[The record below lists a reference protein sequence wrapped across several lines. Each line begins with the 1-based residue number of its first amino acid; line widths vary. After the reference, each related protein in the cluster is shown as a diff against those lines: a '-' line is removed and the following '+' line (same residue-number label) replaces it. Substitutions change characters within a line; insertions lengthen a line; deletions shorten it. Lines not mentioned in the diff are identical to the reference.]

1 MSAAPHESS
10 GLRQL
15 IGVFGFEWQYQT
27 RRLSYVASVLLLV
40 FAATALVT
48 TGFGP
53 GSLAIN
59 GAYIVTESMALL
71 TLLAVF
77 GLPMLCV
84 GAVVR
89 DDEYRMRE
97 LIGSRP
103 VSSRVLLGG
112 RLAGVCAAAL
122 MAMAIAV
129 LALALL
135 PLVATIPPDRLLPYS
150 ATPYLSAFWLIAIP
164 NTVFCVALIFMTAAV
179 TRSTAAT
186 FVASIAIYAGYWVV
200 AMMVSSPL
208 MAGAR
213 PSTPESLSL
222 AARLD
227 PFALSA
233 FFEQTRYWTPI
244 VRNEQMITL
253 TGNLLLNRIGVV
265 FVTMVALVPLPWLL
279 SRSGSSR
286 RGRALLAPL
295 TPTVKERA
303 DTHASRNATAETA
316 LLSRSRYAPTVDHL
330 TRWRHAL
337 MAVIRL
343 EGVLLLSSWPFR
355 VLVVLW
361 AAMIGIEAHS
371 QLSSGEYGTRMLAS
385 SGVLADVV
393 PQALWLIGTLS
404 VLYFAADIVHRER
417 LLRVDGVTDAT
428 PVDNSA
434 LLGGKLLALTCVP
447 VIFTVIGYSTVIG
460 VHAANPGLAIDA
472 RVYAWH
478 AFVSLWPLLIFT
490 VIAVALQVIIGNRW
504 LALFAGLAFVLIA
517 EQGDAWGL
525 EHPLLR
531 FGASPRLGWSDLD
544 GFGAPFRSWV
554 AFQSLWSLGACVGIG
569 LATFHWT
576 RGLASPLITRLRRRT
591 RRAPNA
597 SSFVPRALLG
607 LTAVAFVAVYAMM
620 ARLTTGRDRWQ
631 SVDAAQQWR
640 VDYERRFRHLATRP
654 QPHIVDVQLDVSLE
668 PQRRRAVVQG
678 TVMLENRSDAAIDSV
693 WVSLPRRA
701 ERSVVRVDGATVA
714 PAAKGFDVQIVA
726 LPRALRPGEAVAL
739 HFSFTLDRGRVRA
752 AGFDN
757 DVAENGTFLRS
768 NTMLP
773 YIGYQPRNEIADSLT
788 RAQSGLGVA
797 SPMLAV
803 ASHED
808 SLAHHTRE
816 HGIVPT
822 WFTVRTTIHTDADQT
837 ALGPG
842 TLVREWRADGRR
854 HFQYD
859 LPTPSTPM
867 FAVTSARY
875 AVTRGRYRDVAIEL
889 WHHKAHGVQAQRFV
903 DIATRSFATLEPHF
917 GAYPHR
923 VFRMIE
929 VPASWAFGAYALTGS
944 IYLTEGRGML
954 ADARE
959 EDVDLMLRRIGHEV
973 AHQWW
978 GHTVDPLMTE
988 GRLLIV
994 ESLAKLSE
1002 QLIVDAVQDDAVMTK
1017 MLSFDHDRYLRGRAN
1032 TTGVEPTLLATWDED
1047 YLYYGKGALAFHA
1060 LREVVGDARM
1070 LSVLRD
1076 VVATDGGPSGASSA
1090 RQLYA
1095 KLREAAPDAA
1105 ARAIIDEW
1113 FTQRVIYDLAI
1124 DSATSERVGGQ
1135 TRVVAQLRVQ
1145 RTVTDSAGE
1154 HTAPVTAQRVAV
1166 GIFGGTRETPVLR
1179 AIVRPMVR
1187 DGVAQVDTTVSGAVV
1202 AVEVDPQLRVIDRD
1216 RSNNRKRFG
1225 AIP

>member
-1 MSAAPHESS
+1 MSVALRNSS

-15 IGVFGFEWQYQT
+15 IGVFGFEWQYQA
-27 RRLSYVASVLLLV
+27 RRLSYGASILLLV
-40 FAATALVT
+40 FAAAALVV

-122 MAMAIAV
+122 VAMATAV

-135 PLVATIPPDRLLPYS
+135 PLVATIPPNRLLPHS
-150 ATPYLSAFWLIAIP
+150 PTPYLSAFLLIAVP
-164 NTVFCVALIFMTAAV
+164 NTLFCVALIFVTAAV

-200 AMMVSSPL
+200 AMMVDSPL

-213 PSTPESLSL
+213 PSTPELL
-222 AARLD
+222 ARAARLD

-233 FFEQTRYWTPI
+233 FFEQTRYWTPM

-253 TGNLLLNRIGVV
+253 TGNVLLNRIGVV
-265 FVTMVALVPLPWLL
+265 LATILTLAPLPWLL
-279 SRSGSSR
+279 SRGSSAR
-286 RGRALLAPL
+286 RTPSARSTTMAWGRHDSPANQEMPRDTASLLPRGLAP
-295 TPTVKERA
+295 
-303 DTHASRNATAETA
+303 TAN
-316 LLSRSRYAPTVDHL
+316 HF

-337 MAVIRL
+337 MAVSRL
-343 EGVLLLSSWPFR
+343 ECTLLLGSWPFR

-371 QLSSGEYGTRMLAS
+371 QLNSGEYGTRMLAS

-404 VLYFAADIVHRER
+404 VLYFTADVIHRER
-417 LLRVDGVTDAT
+417 LLRMDGVTDAT
-428 PVDNSA
+428 PVENSA
-434 LLGGKLLALTCVP
+434 LLGGKLLALTLVP
-447 VIFTVIGYSTVIG
+447 SVFTVIGYATVMG
-460 VHAANPGLAIDA
+460 VHAANPGLAIDG
-472 RVYAWH
+472 RVYVWH
-478 AFVSLWPLLIFT
+478 AFISLWPLLVFT
-490 VIAVALQVIIGNRW
+490 VIAAVLQVMIGNRW
-504 LALFAGLAFVLIA
+504 LALFAGLVLVVIA
-517 EQGDAWGL
+517 QQGDALGL

-531 FGASPRLGWSDLD
+531 FGALPPLGWSDLD

-554 AFQSLWSLGACVGIG
+554 AFQSLWSLGACVAIG

-576 RGLASPLITRLRRRT
+576 RGAAIPLTTRIRRMVLL
-591 RRAPNA
+591 PSHG
-597 SSFVPRALLG
+597 SSVMPRVLLG
-607 LTAVAFVAVYAMM
+607 ATAIVFVAAYVVL
-620 ARLTTGRDRWQ
+620 ARVTTGRDRWQ
-631 SVDAAQQWR
+631 SVQAAERWR
-640 VDYERRFRHLATRP
+640 IDYERSFRPLATRP

-668 PQRRRAVVQG
+668 PQSRRAVVQG
-678 TVMLENRSDAAIDSV
+678 TVMLENRSDTLIDSV

-701 ERSVVRVDGATVA
+701 ERAVVSVDGATVA
-714 PAAKGFDVQIVA
+714 PAAQGFDVQIVA
-726 LPRALRPGEAVAL
+726 LSRGLMPRERVAL
-739 HFSFTLDRGRVRA
+739 NYTFSLDRGRVRA
-752 AGFDN
+752 AGFEN

-768 NTMLP
+768 NMLLP

-788 RAQSGLGVA
+788 RVLNRLGLA
-797 SPMLAV
+797 TPMLAP
-803 ASHED
+803 ASTED
-808 SLAHHTRE
+808 SLVHQTRA
-816 HGIVPT
+816 HGIVPA

-837 ALGPG
+837 AHGPG
-842 TLVREWRADGRR
+842 RLVRAWRADGRQ

-859 LPTPSTPM
+859 LSANSTPM

-875 AVTRGRYRDVAIEL
+875 AVARGRYRDVTVEL
-889 WHHKAHGVQAQRFV
+889 WYHKAHGVQAQRFI
-903 DIATRSFATLEPHF
+903 DIATRSLATLEPHF
-917 GAYPHR
+917 GVYPYR

-929 VPASWAFGAYALTGS
+929 VPASWGFGAYALTGS
-944 IYLTEGRGML
+944 IYLTEGRGL
-954 ADARE
+954 LTDARDN
-959 EDVDLMLRRIGHEV
+959 DVDLMSRRIGHEV

-988 GRLLIV
+988 GRLLVV
-994 ESLAKLSE
+994 ESLAKFSE

-1032 TTGVEPTLLATWDED
+1032 TTGVEPTLLTTWDDD

-1060 LREVVGDARM
+1060 LRDVLGDARI
-1070 LSVLRD
+1070 LAVLCD
-1076 VVATDGGPSGASSA
+1076 IVATEGGPSGASSA
-1090 RQLYA
+1090 RQLYQ
-1095 KLREAAPDAA
+1095 KLREAAPDAS
-1105 ARAIIDEW
+1105 ARAVIDEW
-1113 FTQRVIYDLAI
+1113 FTKRVVYDLAI
-1124 DSATSERVGGQ
+1124 DSVTAHQIGAQ
-1135 TRVVAQLRVQ
+1135 TRVVARLLAQ
-1145 RTVTDSAGE
+1145 RTTTDSAGE
-1154 HTAPVTAQRVAV
+1154 QTAPVEGQRVAV
-1166 GIFGGTRETPVLR
+1166 GIFGGTRAAPVLR
-1179 AIVRPMVR
+1179 AIVRPMLR

-1202 AVEVDPQLRVIDRD
+1202 AVEVDPQLRLLDRD

-1225 AIP
+1225 VVR